1 MPDERSRDR
10 KGKRIAAVILATSAT
25 LVAGWFVL
33 CEIHNAKA
41 RALAG
46 RASDIEVSLKTVL
59 ADLDNSVP
67 KNAGRAYDWARN
79 RPGVL
84 VRAAAKLS
92 EMQTVIAGL
101 PALREEL
108 LEERTQLKPIRTDR
122 IVQDAEIRNLSDVAI
137 SLKFAVGH
145 LAGQL
150 STEAAAAAA
159 ARELE
164 IPTAIGNTGN
174 NARNVSLQAVA
185 DKARE
190 EAAFSRETMSLSDDV
205 RACAWKCG
213 QDRESM
219 HEQGMDALAAV
230 GKSAAKKADNL
241 AKVYE
246 DGIRAYAD
254 AKKQIQFALS
264 TVQGSDAIPETD
276 ASVQQMR
283 PCLDRWS
290 AAGRRIGEAEASLKR
305 PNLRHYGELY
315 QSTLYVA
322 ALQTEATKL
331 EKPIT
336 QFREAAGEILRLFDQ
351 AVQEES
357 TLGGKLARSIRRG
370 TRTFAES
377 RIGQELKVAFNSLVL
392 GSKMFYEVMDM
403 KPGSDIQRWAES
415 HVQDMD
421 RLSQDMQNI
430 QNMDGW
436 SLTGKNTPV
445 EDLVNKM
452 YDDRF
457 RK

>member
-1 MPDERSRDR
+1 MPDQNTKNR
-10 KGKRIAAVILATSAT
+10 KGKRITAVILAATAT
-25 LVAGWFVL
+25 LIAAWFVL
-33 CEIHNAKA
+33 CEIHNAKVRTLA
-41 RALAG
+41 RK
-46 RASDIEVSLKTVL
+46 ASDIEVSLKTIL
-59 ADLDNSVP
+59 ADLDNTMP
-67 KNAGRAYDWARN
+67 KNAGAAYDWVRQ
-79 RPGVL
+79 RPGTL
-84 VRAAAKLS
+84 VRALAKLS
-92 EMQTVIAGL
+92 ELQTAIAGL
-101 PALREEL
+101 PALREERL
-108 LEERTQLKPIRTDR
+108 KERKQFKPIRTDR
-122 IVQDAEIRNLSDVAI
+122 IVQDTEIQNLSQVAA
-137 SLKFAVGH
+137 SLKSAVGQ
-145 LAGQL
+145 LASQL
-150 STEAAAAAA
+150 STRAAEAAA
-159 ARELE
+159 AREVE
-164 IPTAIGNTGN
+164 IWAAIGNTGN
-174 NARNVSLQAVA
+174 NAKNVSLQTVA

-190 EAAFSRETMSLSDDV
+190 EAAFSRETMALSDDV

-213 QDRESM
+213 KDQEPM
-219 HEQGMDALAAV
+219 HKQGMDALAV
-230 GKSAAKKADNL
+230 IGKSAARKADNL

-254 AKKQIQFALS
+254 AKKQIQSALS
-264 TVQGSDAIPETD
+264 TVQGRDAIPETD

-283 PCLDRWS
+283 PCLDRWC
-290 AAGRRIGEAEASLKR
+290 AAGRKIGEAEASLKK
-305 PNLRHYGELY
+305 PNPRQYGEPY

-336 QFREAAGEILRLFDQ
+336 QFREAAGKILRLFDQ

-370 TRTFAES
+370 TRKFSES
-377 RIGQELKVAFNSLVL
+377 RIGQELKVAFDSLVL

-403 KPGSDIQRWAES
+403 KPGSDIQGWAES
-415 HVQDMD
+415 HMQDMD